1 MERIDILAVLL
12 AALALAVVAWS
23 KPLQKLPSWL
33 FMLLCVVF
41 YPAGKALLSALE
53 SAAGAV
59 GALAEWTFLISV
71 NLLFAVLAASAYRR
85 IKSFRGIRADRYS
98 HHQDI
103 EV

>member
-1 MERIDILAVLL
+1 MERIDILTVLL
-12 AALALAVVAWS
+12 AALALAVIAWS

-33 FMLLCVVF
+33 FILLCGVF

-53 SAAGAV
+53 PAAGAAGV
-59 GALAEWTFLISV
+59 LAEWTFLISV
-71 NLLFAVLAASAYRR
+71 SLLFAALAASAYRG
-85 IKSFRGIRADRYS
+85 IKFFLGMRVDRRS